1 MGDIVIGIIALAGL
15 VALRGGMN
23 RWTMYRVQRAWEGAR
38 ADLDARAYDAAEGKL
53 ATCVRLLPTWI
64 PARFTLG
71 AVLAAQ
77 GKLAEAEAQLKLAR
91 DLEPRQP
98 EGHIELGIYYLTAA
112 KQPAAGVAAL
122 REAITLKP
130 DVIQR
135 INTDPRL
142 AAFRDTEDFT
152 RLTDAPG

>member
-1 MGDIVIGIIALAGL
+1 MGDLIIGIAALAGL

-23 RWTMYRVQRAWEGAR
+23 RWTMHRVRRAWEGAC
-38 ADLDARAYDAAEGKL
+38 ADLDARAYADAESKL

-91 DLEPRQP
+91 DLEPREP
-98 EGHIELGIYYLTAA
+98 DGYIELAIYYLTAA
-112 KQPAAGVAAL
+112 KRPAEGVATL
-122 REAITLKP
+122 REAIALAPET
-130 DVIQR
+130 VQR
-135 INTDPRL
+135 IRLDPRF
-142 AAFRDTEDFT
+142 AAFRDTEDFA

>member
-1 MGDIVIGIIALAGL
+1 MIEFFTGVLVLAGL

-23 RWTMYRVQRAWEGAR
+23 RWTMHRVQRAWEGAC
-38 ADLDARAYDAAEGKL
+38 ADLDARTYEAAEGKL
-53 ATCVRLLPTWI
+53 ATCVRLVPTWI

-77 GKLAEAEAQLKLAR
+77 GKLAEAEAQLKFAR

-98 EGHIELGIYYLTAA
+98 EGHIELGVYYLTVA

-122 REAITLKP
+122 REAIALKP

-142 AAFRDTEDFT
+142 AAFRDTEDFA
-152 RLTDAPG
+152 RLTDTPG